1 MIEIASSTST
11 PLTGNGDTLAKNL
24 IARLEQHYP
33 AFTGAWRVFV
43 NEQGGV
49 IQVTNMMLSGKM
61 GFLMHI
67 SKIDLEGRAVVRA
80 GGELLERYRVSRDKA
95 YKIQTFID
103 MPRNRM
109 GNLTHD

>member
-11 PLTGNGDTLAKNL
+11 PLSGNGDTMARNL

-49 IQVTNMMLSGKM
+49 VQVTNMMLSGKM

-67 SKIDLEGRAVVRA
+67 SNIDSEGRAIVRA

-95 YKIQTFID
+95 YKLQSLID
-103 MPRNRM
+103 MPRNRI
-109 GNLTHD
+109 GNLAHD